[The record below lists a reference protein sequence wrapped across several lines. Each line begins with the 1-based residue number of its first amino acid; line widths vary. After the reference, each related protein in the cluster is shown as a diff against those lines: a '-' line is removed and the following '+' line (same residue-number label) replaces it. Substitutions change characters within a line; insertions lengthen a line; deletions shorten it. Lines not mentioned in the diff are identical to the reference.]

1 MKYTIFPSEQNGRK
15 ENMLELVPWFQMDL
29 EEVQDQ
35 KAFYP
40 EKKVNNNLRVKSSHD
55 NYIAPQDIQT
65 VFSNLTLS
73 QEFLKLHAS
82 CNAKVIICSLQ
93 FTIV

>member
-1 MKYTIFPSEQNGRK
+1 MKG
-15 ENMLELVPWFQMDL
+15 NMLELVPWFQTDL
-29 EEVQDQ
+29 EEVQDR
-35 KAFYP
+35 KVFYP
-40 EKKVNNNLRVKSSHD
+40 EKKVNNNLRVKTLHN
-55 NYIAPQDIQT
+55 NYITPQDLKT

-93 FTIV
+93 FTTV